1 MANRWASVCDRA
13 HGSQLHPRLISFPGS
28 QSRGICMFGQE
39 RSYFRYIVAAL
50 VGLMSATFYFVG

>member
-1 MANRWASVCDRA
+1 MANRWALVCDRA
-13 HGSQLHPRLISFPGS
+13 HGNRLRPRLTLIPGN
-28 QSRGICMFGQE
+28 QSRGIPMFGQE

>member
-1 MANRWASVCDRA
+1 MANRWALVCD
-13 HGSQLHPRLISFPGS
+13 
-28 QSRGICMFGQE
+28 QSRGIPMFGQE